1 MNPIHEEEEEE
12 IRNKGQQEQ
21 KILIAD
27 VDQSRNWST
36 KSVEVGTVKSQ

>member
-27 VDQSRNWST
+27 VDQSQNCIT
-36 KSVEVGTVKSQ
+36 KSVEVDTVKSQ